1 MDDKPLLNDH
11 DNNGNKVN
19 DTNVINILK
28 DTKLSAGNN
37 TALSKRENFRERTQ
51 FYSEYDYPDDR

>member
-11 DNNGNKVN
+11 DNNGNEVK

-28 DTKLSAGNN
+28 ETKLSNANN
-37 TALSKRENFRERTQ
+37 TTISKREKFRETTQ
-51 FYSEYDYPDDR
+51 FT